1 MTAVLSNKN
10 NQCVKHKPRTT
21 LDTAI
26 HLPIDC
32 LDCSTLPGLSKLA
45 GPKTRT
51 RISDTMRPALP

>member
-10 NQCVKHKPRTT
+10 NQSVKHKLRTT
-21 LDTAI
+21 LNTAI

-32 LDCSTLPGLSKLA
+32 PDCSTLPGLSKLA
-45 GPKTRT
+45 GPKTRM